1 MSIRISIADS
11 NSDSGGLLERLLS
24 GCGFEVRVV
33 AGGELLIDH
42 VTAHATD
49 VIVVTESTI
58 TDSSE
63 VLEAIQE
70 CCLQKELVVII
81 TPSESMHQRHLPE
94 FAGPLVRWL
103 KSPWTSCELLAAIF
117 ETTDVGK
124 CDARIAHRTDSS
136 APLKSDPKAVK

>member
-11 NSDSGGLLERLLS
+11 NSDSGGLLGRLLS

-33 AGGELLIDH
+33 A
-42 VTAHATD
+42 
-49 VIVVTESTI
+49 
-58 TDSSE
+58 SE

-70 CCLQKELVVII
+70 CCLQKELDVII

-103 KSPWTSCELLAAIF
+103 KSPWMSCELLAAIF
-117 ETTDVGK
+117 ETTVVGK
-124 CDARIAHRTDSS
+124 CDARIAHRTDCS
-136 APLKSDPKAVK
+136 AHLKSDPKAVR